1 MKISREV
8 KTAVLVLSGIFLLIF
23 LFNYMKGDNLFEPQ
37 DTYYT
42 EFDYNALS
50 QSSPVTVRG
59 NRVGKVRD
67 IKYDYETGKTRVAFT
82 VDEQL
87 KFSKESRVRLY
98 ETGLMGGNALA
109 LIVSTKGE
117 QAVFGDYLKS
127 EVEQGLVTSLSKNF
141 SSVGTELGTT
151 LKTADTLLVN
161 LNKIVADESEDG
173 LKRTIADLNATIKS
187 FKTVAESVDVM
198 VKMNDDK
205 LASVLTNV
213 DSITKD
219 LSLITDD
226 LKTIKISETV
236 AELDK
241 TLASV
246 NSIMTQI
253 DNGDGTIGKLL
264 KDDGLYA
271 NLEAASKEM
280 EELIRDI
287 KLHPARYRRILSKKE
302 IPYTPPSDDSDNN

>member
-1 MKISREV
+1 
-8 KTAVLVLSGIFLLIF
+8 
-23 LFNYMKGDNLFEPQ
+23 MKGDNLFEPQ
-37 DTYYT
+37 DTYFT

-59 NRVGKVRD
+59 NRVGKVKN
-67 IKYDYETGKTRVAFT
+67 IIYDYETGKTRVAFS
-82 VDEQL
+82 VDEKL

-117 QAVFGDYLKS
+117 QAVYGDYLES

-141 SSVGTELGTT
+141 SNVGTELGTT
-151 LKTADTLLVN
+151 LKSADTLLVN

-173 LKRTIADLNATIKS
+173 LQNAIAELNATMKS
-187 FKTVAESVDVM
+187 FKAVAQSVDVM

-219 LSLITDD
+219 LSVITSD
-226 LKTIKISETV
+226 LKNVKLSQTV

-246 NSIMTQI
+246 NSIMSQI
-253 DNGDGTIGKLL
+253 DNGEGTIGKLL
-264 KDDGLYA
+264 KDEGLFE

-302 IPYTPPSDDSDNN
+302 IPYTPPAEESENN

>member
-117 QAVFGDYLKS
+117 QAVFGDYLES

-141 SSVGTELGTT
+141 S
-151 LKTADTLLVN
+151 
-161 LNKIVADESEDG
+161 
-173 LKRTIADLNATIKS
+173 RH
-187 FKTVAESVDVM
+187 
-198 VKMNDDK
+198 
-205 LASVLTNV
+205 
-213 DSITKD
+213 
-219 LSLITDD
+219 
-226 LKTIKISETV
+226 
-236 AELDK
+236 
-241 TLASV
+241 
-246 NSIMTQI
+246 
-253 DNGDGTIGKLL
+253 IGGK
-264 KDDGLYA
+264 
-271 NLEAASKEM
+271 
-280 EELIRDI
+280 
-287 KLHPARYRRILSKKE
+287 
-302 IPYTPPSDDSDNN
+302 